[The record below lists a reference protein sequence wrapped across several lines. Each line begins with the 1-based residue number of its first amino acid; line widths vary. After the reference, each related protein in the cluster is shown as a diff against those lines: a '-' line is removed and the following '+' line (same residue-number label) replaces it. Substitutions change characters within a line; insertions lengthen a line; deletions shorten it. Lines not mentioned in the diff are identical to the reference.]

1 MKKEHEEFII
11 DDRLDLS
18 VFDIFSESEKKE
30 LFEIV
35 EQKEKEYGERRK
47 NMTKEERA
55 EASEKHNIE
64 IEQIFE
70 QFKDRAM
77 KRQQNTA
84 TA

>member
-1 MKKEHEEFII
+1 MKEEFII

-30 LFEIV
+30 LFEIF
-35 EQKEKEYGERRK
+35 EQKEKEYSERRK
-47 NMTKEERA
+47 NMTKEERD
-55 EASEKHNIE
+55 EASRTYNIE
-64 IEQIFE
+64 VDRIFE
-70 QFKDRAM
+70 QFKDRAL

>member
-1 MKKEHEEFII
+1 MKREHEEYII
-11 DDRLDLS
+11 DDRIDLTM
-18 VFDIFSESEKKE
+18 FDIFSESEKKE

-47 NMTKEERA
+47 NMTKEERF
-55 EASEKHNIE
+55 EASEKHNME

-70 QFKDRAM
+70 EFKERAL

>member
-1 MKKEHEEFII
+1 MRKEHEEYII
-11 DDRLDLS
+11 DDRIDLS
-18 VFDIFSESEKKE
+18 MFDIFSETEKKE

-47 NMTKEERA
+47 NMTKEECA
-55 EASEKHNIE
+55 EASEKHNME
-64 IEQIFE
+64 IDQIFE
-70 QFKDRAM
+70 QFKDRAL